1 MYTLRYFQEA
11 IDDFNALDGA
21 QKRLVEKSLKR
32 IQERG
37 MNAGEPLRGDLKGC
51 NKLKHKKAG
60 LRVIFREAKFGIEII
75 EIIAIGKR
83 EDAIVYSIAKK
94 RLE

>member
-1 MYTLRYFQEA
+1 
-11 IDDFNALDGA
+11 
-21 QKRLVEKSLKR
+21 
-32 IQERG
+32 

-51 NKLKHKKAG
+51 KKLKRKKAG

-75 EIIAIGKR
+75 EIIAIGKW
-83 EDAIVYSIAKK
+83 EDAIVYSIATK